1 MKWSWKVGRFA
12 GIDVYIHS
20 TFFLLLGFIGVAN
33 WLAERNLAGT
43 LEGLGF
49 ILALFGCVLL
59 HEFGHALTAR
69 RYGIKTRDITLL
81 PIGGVARLER
91 MPEEPKQELTVAL
104 AGPAVNVVL
113 AGVLYLWLASR
124 GALEPITSLSV
135 SQGSFL
141 ERVMMVN
148 VTLAAFNLIPAF
160 PMDGGRVAR
169 ALLAMRLEYTRATQI
184 AAALG
189 QGLALI
195 LGFIGLF
202 SNPFLLF
209 IALFVWIGAAQ
220 EASMA
225 QMKSAMGG
233 IPVSRAMVTDFEAI
247 PDAAPLG
254 TAVDVLLRG
263 AQEDFPVTRDGRL
276 VGILERRGLVAGL
289 TQHGRDVPVAK
300 VMRTDYSTVEAAG
313 MLEAALVTMQTCG
326 CETLPVLRDGRLV
339 GLLTKHNVGEFL
351 AIQSALEAE
360 TRGPARSLRQPPAM
374 QTRAGN

>member
-12 GIDVYIHS
+12 GIDVHIHS
-20 TFFLLLGFIGVAN
+20 TFFLLLGFIGLAN
-33 WLAERNLAGT
+33 WLAERTLAGT
-43 LEGLGF
+43 LAGVGF
-49 ILALFGCVLL
+49 MLALFGCVLL

-91 MPEEPKQELTVAL
+91 MPEDPKQELSVAL
-104 AGPAVNVVL
+104 AGPAVNVVI

-124 GALEPITSLSV
+124 GVLEPITSLSV

-141 ERVMMVN
+141 ERVMIVN
-148 VTLAAFNLIPAF
+148 VTLAAFNLVPAF

-169 ALLAMRLEYTRATQI
+169 ALLAMRMEYTRATQI

-202 SNPFLLF
+202 SDPFLLF

-225 QMKSAMGG
+225 QMKSALGG
-233 IPVSRAMVTDFEAI
+233 IPVSRAMVTDFETVAET
-247 PDAAPLG
+247 APLG

-263 AQEDFPVTRDGRL
+263 AQEDFPVTRDGEL

-289 TQHGRDVPVAK
+289 TQYGRDVPVAK

-326 CETLPVLRDGRLV
+326 CETLPVLREGRLA

-351 AIQSALEAE
+351 AVQSALEAA
-360 TRGPARSLRQPPAM
+360 TRGSARPLRQPPAKPM
-374 QTRAGN
+374 RVES

>member
-20 TFFLLLGFIGVAN
+20 TFFLLLGFIGLAN
-33 WLAERNLAGT
+33 WLAERSVGGT
-43 LEGLGF
+43 LEGVGF
-49 ILALFGCVLL
+49 MLALFGCVLL

-69 RYGIKTRDITLL
+69 RFGIKTRDITLL

-91 MPEEPKQELTVAL
+91 MPEDPRQELPVAL
-104 AGPAVNVVL
+104 SGPAVNLVL
-113 AGVLYLWLASR
+113 AGVLYLVLASQ
-124 GALEPITSLSV
+124 GMLEPITSLSV

-160 PMDGGRVAR
+160 PMDGGRVMR

-202 SNPFLLF
+202 ADPFLIF

-220 EASMA
+220 EASLA
-225 QMKSAMGG
+225 QMKSALGG
-233 IPVSRAMVTDFEAI
+233 IPVSRAMVTDFETI
-247 PDAAPLG
+247 PETAPLG
-254 TAVDVLLRG
+254 SAVDILLRG
-263 AQEDFPVTRDGRL
+263 AQEDFPVTRDGEL
-276 VGILERRGLVAGL
+276 VGILERRGLVTGL
-289 TQHGRDVPVAK
+289 TKHGREVPVAK

-313 MLEAALVTMQTCG
+313 MLEAALVTMQTCT
-326 CETLPVLRDGRLV
+326 CEMLPVLREGRLV

-351 AIQSALEAE
+351 AVQSALEAAV
-360 TRGPARSLRQPPAM
+360 RGSARSSRKPPAM
-374 QTRAGN
+374 PMRAGS